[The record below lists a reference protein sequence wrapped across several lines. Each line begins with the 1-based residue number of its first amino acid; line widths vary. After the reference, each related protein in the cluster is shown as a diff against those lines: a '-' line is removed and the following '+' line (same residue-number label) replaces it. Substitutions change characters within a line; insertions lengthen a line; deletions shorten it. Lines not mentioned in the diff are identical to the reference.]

1 MNLSDHLPVTFSAAC
16 KAQSPAIKPS
26 KGNKRDYKPNW
37 RKLDKEGINSTY
49 TQEVEQRLNA
59 LRIPDLQFL
68 VNDPK
73 IIINLY
79 VGEIMEVLITAAKQT
94 IPPKRFVPHRKP
106 GWDKH
111 LKATHK
117 QWIKAGRPRQSD
129 HRGQV
134 CIYGLPE
141 SMPERRE

>member
-68 VNDPK
+68 VNYPN
-73 IIINLY
+73 IINSY
-79 VGEIMEVLITAAKQT
+79 VGEIMEVLITATKQT
-94 IPPKRFVPHRKP
+94 IPPK
-106 GWDKH
+106 
-111 LKATHK
+111 
-117 QWIKAGRPRQSD
+117 
-129 HRGQV
+129 
-134 CIYGLPE
+134 
-141 SMPERRE
+141 